1 MKKSLFALAVCSFLG
16 FTSFANAEMLS
27 IAPGESK
34 TIHLEAPYKSSAN
47 TDKAV
52 VMTTGRGS
60 SNVTIKGLKAGNSEI
75 KLYSRNGKL
84 LGEYEVQVG
93 GETAAAAP
101 VEQQAM
107 PQQEQMAQIQQE
119 AVQLNAVE
127 PAAGTKTK
135 KRKVTSLKPVPVNT
149 GDLPETRRVLKS
161 LFPGDDIRL
170 ERVENSIVI
179 SGSASDAE
187 TAARVVQ
194 LVQQVNVGSN
204 VINMLEVKGGQ
215 QVMLRV
221 QIGEV
226 QRGALKDLGLSV
238 QGVKGAV
245 TSLFYSSKMFDTSTK
260 LDHLTRNGLMKVLA
274 EPNLTA
280 ISGEKAKFLAGGEF
294 PVTVP
299 QKGEEVFT
307 VQYKP
312 FGVGIEF
319 TPYVL
324 SENRIRLEVEP
335 EVSEVS
341 GTTGPAKMPV
351 MSTRRAKT
359 TIELAPGESYMIA
372 GLIRDDSRTVVDEM
386 PALADVPVLGA
397 LFRSSAFKSNQTELV
412 IAVTPYLVDPVRGAD
427 IKLPTDD
434 FKPASALE
442 TYFFGSLGGV
452 VGKPANFWGSDKT
465 APQAEGK
472 HGFMTH

>member
-1 MKKSLFALAVCSFLG
+1 MKKQLLAFALSFILG
-16 FTSFANAEMLS
+16 TAAASAETLTM
-27 IAPGESK
+27 APGESK
-34 TIHLEAPYKSSAN
+34 TIQLEAAYKNSSN
-47 TDKAV
+47 SDKSV

-60 SNVTIKGLKAGNSEI
+60 DSVTVKGLKSGTSEI
-75 KLYSRNGKL
+75 KLFSKSGKVI
-84 LGEYEVQVG
+84 GEYEVQVG
-93 GETAAAAP
+93 GEMAAQPAELNQ
-101 VEQQAM
+101 VEEQA
-107 PQQEQMAQIQQE
+107 E
-119 AVQLNAVE
+119 AVKMNTIA
-127 PAAGTKTK
+127 PAAGKTK
-135 KRKVTSLKPVPVNT
+135 KKKTAASLKPVPVNS

-161 LFPGDDIRL
+161 LFPADEIRL

-179 SGSASDAE
+179 SGAVSDAQS
-187 TAARVVQ
+187 AARVVQ
-194 LVQQVNVGSN
+194 LVQQVNVGHN

-238 QGVKGAV
+238 QGIKGAV
-245 TSLFYSSKMFDTSTK
+245 TSLFYSSKMFETSTK
-260 LDHLTRNGLMKVLA
+260 LDHLTRNGLMKMLA

-299 QKGEEVFT
+299 QKEDVYT

-335 EVSEVS
+335 EVSEVT
-341 GTTGPAKMPV
+341 GTTGPSKMPI

-372 GLIRDDSRTVVDEM
+372 GLIRDDSRAVVDEM
-386 PALADVPVLGA
+386 PALADVPILGA
-397 LFRSSAFKSNQTELV
+397 LFRSNAFKSNQTELV

-442 TYFFGSLGGV
+442 TYFFGSLGGT
-452 VGKPANFWGSDKT
+452 VGKPGNFTLGSDK
-465 APQAEGK
+465 ASQPEGK